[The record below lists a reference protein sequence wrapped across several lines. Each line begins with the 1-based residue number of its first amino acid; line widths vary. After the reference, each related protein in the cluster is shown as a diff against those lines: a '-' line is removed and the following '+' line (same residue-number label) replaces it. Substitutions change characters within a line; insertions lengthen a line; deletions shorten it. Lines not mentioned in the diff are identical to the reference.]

1 MTLWVLSAM
10 GAIGYIAYLMEH
22 TSPELKKRTTTIIS
36 AQPDSKDL
44 ALTKIREQLDNT
56 SKSIKEMNVK
66 YYGLDNQIAE
76 LNSNV
81 KALKAN
87 NNRLHSRVHTIETAI
102 NPTVTGSLKQTPPAK
117 TKITGKTEPGAKST
131 LSKTS
136 LDLQK
141 VQQNNSKLISK
152 KSVESSNVGPP
163 TRITPEIKNSEA
175 DEEQTGKAQE
185 LALNIMPIPIRKQKP
200 EITRTKFAIALGNY
214 PDLDRLKKAWKLLVK
229 KYDSTLSPLQP
240 RYITMVVDNQA
251 QYKLVSGPLN
261 NALDAAK
268 ICFHLQQSKTYC
280 KQTVYLGSDI

>member
-10 GAIGYIAYLMEH
+10 GAIGYMAYLMEH
-22 TSPELKKRTTTIIS
+22 TTPELKKRTTAIIS
-36 AQPDSKDL
+36 PQPDSKDL
-44 ALTKIREQLDNT
+44 ALTKIREQLDKT
-56 SKSIKEMNVK
+56 SKSIKEMSVK

-87 NNRLHSRVHTIETAI
+87 NNRLHSRVHTIESSI
-102 NPTVTGSLKQTPPAK
+102 NPTVTGSIKQIPPEK
-117 TKITGKTEPGAKST
+117 TTAKST
-131 LSKTS
+131 VAKSTISKTK
-136 LDLQK
+136 LEIQKVLQK
-141 VQQNNSKLISK
+141 DQKLISK
-152 KSVESSNVGPP
+152 KSVESENVGPP
-163 TRITPEIKNSEA
+163 TRITPELKNSEPEKQEA
-175 DEEQTGKAQE
+175 EKSEQQ
-185 LALNIMPIPIRKQKP
+185 LALNIMPMPIRKQKP
-200 EITRTKFAIALGNY
+200 EITRTQFAIALGNY
-214 PDLDRLKKAWKLLVK
+214 PDLDRLKKAWQLLVK